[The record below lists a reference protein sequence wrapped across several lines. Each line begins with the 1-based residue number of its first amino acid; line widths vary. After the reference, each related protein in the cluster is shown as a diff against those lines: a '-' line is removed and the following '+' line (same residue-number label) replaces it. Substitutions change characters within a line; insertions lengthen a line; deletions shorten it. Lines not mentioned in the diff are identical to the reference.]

1 MTLYV
6 DTSSLVKLYV
16 TEAGSE
22 VVRQLVSD
30 ATVVATSVVAYAE
43 TRAALGTLGHSVSAW
58 PDWDW
63 RAGAVCCVVV
73 GPDGTLRGGA
83 DPRRGALAIG
93 W

>member
-1 MTLYV
+1 
-6 DTSSLVKLYV
+6 
-16 TEAGSE
+16 
-22 VVRQLVSD
+22 
-30 ATVVATSVVAYAE
+30 VA
-43 TRAALGTLGHSVSAW
+43 AW

-73 GPDGTLRGGA
+73 GPDGTFRGGA